1 VIVVRLL
8 LILILIAVGISLIM
22 YVVTRNKGYV
32 RFAWQLFKFALW
44 LVLVFAALVTMGRII
59 LYGL

>member
-1 VIVVRLL
+1 MIVVRLL
-8 LILILIAVGISLIM
+8 LILLLIALGISLIM
-22 YVVTRNKGYV
+22 YVATRNKGYL
-32 RFAWQLFKFALW
+32 RFAWQLAKFAVW

>member
-1 VIVVRLL
+1 MIVVRLL

>member
-1 VIVVRLL
+1 MIVVRLI
-8 LILILIAVGISLIM
+8 LILVLIAVGVSLIM
-22 YVVTRNKGYV
+22 FVVTRNKGYLL
-32 RFAWQLFKFALW
+32 FAWQLFKFALW